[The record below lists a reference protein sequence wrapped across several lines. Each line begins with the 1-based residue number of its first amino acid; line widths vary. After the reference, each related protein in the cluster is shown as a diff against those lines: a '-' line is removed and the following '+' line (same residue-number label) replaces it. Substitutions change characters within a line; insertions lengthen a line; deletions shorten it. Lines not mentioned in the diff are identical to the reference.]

1 MMRMGILAAAA
12 VLLLVAPAAMAEQ
25 DEPLISLGTCIEKGG
40 AVGQPE
46 GSAIR
51 ACCLDGLA
59 ARGCYICDNQWKN
72 CVWEPALT
80 RQLVKSRMIKL
91 QDGAT
96 LSVSPGTPG
105 KTKLLT
111 PAGKTPLPVA
121 PAQ

>member
-1 MMRMGILAAAA
+1 MRMGTFVAIAA
-12 VLLLVAPAAMAEQ
+12 VLLTAPAAKAEPQ
-25 DEPLISLGTCIEKGG
+25 DPLISLGTCIEQGG

-59 ARGCYICDNQWKN
+59 ARGCYICDNQWRN

-80 RQLVKSRMIKL
+80 RQLLKSRMIKL
-91 QDGAT
+91 QNGGT
-96 LSVSPGTPG
+96 LSVSPTPQTGGTKGLTPG
-105 KTKLLT
+105 MKAPLT
-111 PAGKTPLPVA
+111 VA